1 MATVATLDTVMRLN
15 STAFR
20 QGMVQAANQ
29 ANASLS
35 AISKKASETASVL
48 LSLKRAAETFGSFY
62 LLKEGLGSLLEA
74 QVQLQAIHYTLI
86 AATGSSS
93 KAADAFGFVRA
104 EADRLGLILP
114 DAAQGFANLSASAT
128 AAGVSMKDQQQLFDA
143 YAKSAT
149 SLHLS
154 TVQSN
159 RALLALEQMF
169 AKGKIQA
176 QELRLQLG
184 QAIPGAAQRF
194 QNAVMEMTKGTDLAG
209 KSFDQLLEAGALTTS
224 KFLPALVSALEISGR
239 GWEDASKGLNA
250 SLNRVQTAWFNLKTE
265 LTNGLFTDVATAG
278 AGALADNL
286 SRIAGLIAVIG
297 AGGLAKIGGTA
308 LSSGADRVTRLQQ
321 EYQGARM
328 AAAAESKYAS
338 TIEAT
343 AAANLRRAEAAALEN
358 QVIKDAAAAA
368 LADAKARE
376 IEAFGIKEAALAEM
390 QRVEAAAALNEVMV
404 AGSVAKRTSVELDAR
419 LAATSKALIAAE
431 GQLTKALVTQAAARD
446 TLALAEG
453 RQAALRG
460 GVLEASAAASA
471 AAATASKVRT
481 AEAALG
487 GFAAAAGRA
496 AKSFGTFALSL
507 VGGPWGLAIAAIGG
521 LGYAIYSANK
531 RWDEYIAKA
540 DEVAKANDDVTATL
554 KALADAYDNVNTRP
568 DAGAL
573 KAGLD
578 SAGKA
583 ASDARKEL
591 DDLIAKRAELQDQRD
606 RSTARGGPGFLID
619 PKISELDAKIAHAR
633 STLDDLTTASSK
645 TQMQLVAEL
654 TPAILNSANPALD
667 FLATKVY
674 GARDAMEALHNLAS
688 LPSAFADFIPQAT
701 EASKAFDAYT
711 KSADASSAAALKSI
725 QNHGKSNEG
734 LAQVRYNLLITSAA
748 YKNMTADQKAAAK
761 ATFEADAA
769 LGRGLDALSNKTKTH
784 KEKVDAAAEAYK
796 SLISQINS
804 RIEQD
809 KQAAAATSTL
819 TEAQKLQIKVQ
830 EEFKVGKTKLTAA
843 DQERAKQLLAT
854 AVAQSLVTR
863 ATLQQRE
870 ADKALLDLSRQLAEQ
885 AQQQALTN
893 ARLLEGIGHGSQWNE
908 QRAGI
913 EAIQDAYRRQRI
925 EADKAYEAA
934 KLQQGASII
943 LDTQHAQA
951 LGKITAAEQ
960 EAILAQEEF
969 YAAQRAGYADW
980 NAGFQRGI
988 ENFMTEQQNNAK
1000 QAEQMVSDFT
1010 TGFAG
1015 AFTDFASSAKSA
1027 SDAFGSMI
1035 DDMYKKALAFVA
1047 NKAIQAFFDS
1057 FGMSGKQATPGSSA
1071 GGWASIAGNLMNAFG
1086 FSTGPGT
1093 IGAGLATG
1101 GPAAA
1106 GSVHPVVEKG
1116 PEMLSIGARSYL
1128 LMGDKPGRVTP
1139 LGEGGSGRSVTNI
1152 TNINVQPTSTRRTAD
1167 QIAQAN
1173 ARAQRLATTR
1183 NG

>member
-1 MATVATLDTVMRLN
+1 MATVATLETVMRLN

-20 QGMVQAANQ
+20 QGMVHAANQ
-29 ANASLS
+29 ANASLN
-35 AISKKASETASVL
+35 AITKKAGETASVL
-48 LSLKRAAETFGSFY
+48 LKLKRAAETFGSFY
-62 LLKEGLGSLLEA
+62 LLKEGLDALLEA

-104 EADRLGLILP
+104 EADKLGLILP

-265 LTNGLFTDVATAG
+265 LTNGLFTDVAMAG

-308 LSSGADRVTRLQQ
+308 LSSGADRVTRLRQGY
-321 EYQGARM
+321 EGARM
-328 AAAAESKYAS
+328 AAAAEVAYAQKIAATAEAELRAAAVQRQRLAQRVTDGQALIAENRQLMFNAQAQKDAALALQAKQLGLAEASRS
-338 TIEAT
+338 TMVLQVAEERLVAAESQLAAAQARVNVERAAGIGITSRYTAAQGRLVAAQTAAT
-343 AAANLRRAEAAALEN
+343 AAAARVTEVRA
-358 QVIKDAAAAA
+358 
-368 LADAKARE
+368 
-376 IEAFGIKEAALAEM
+376 
-390 QRVEAAAALNEVMV
+390 
-404 AGSVAKRTSVELDAR
+404 
-419 LAATSKALIAAE
+419 
-431 GQLTKALVTQAAARD
+431 
-446 TLALAEG
+446 
-453 RQAALRG
+453 
-460 GVLEASAAASA
+460 
-471 AAATASKVRT
+471 

-583 ASDARKEL
+583 ASDARKKL

-606 RSTARGGPGFLID
+606 RTTARGGPGFLID
-619 PKISELDAKIAHAR
+619 PKIVELDAKIAHAR
-633 STLDDLTTASSK
+633 STMDDLTAASSK

-688 LPSAFADFIPQAT
+688 LPSAFADFIPQAI

-734 LAQVRYNLLITSAA
+734 LAQVRYNLLTTSAA

-969 YAAQRAGYADW
+969 YAAQQAGYADW

-1000 QAEQMVSDFT
+1000 QAEQMVGDFT

-1015 AFTDFASSAKSA
+1015 AFTDFASGAKSA
-1027 SDAFGSMI
+1027 SDAFGGMI

-1047 NKAIQAFFDS
+1047 NKAIMAIFQS
-1057 FGMSGKQATPGSSA
+1057 FMPGG
-1071 GGWASIAGNLMNAFG
+1071 GGWGGLAGNLAGAFG
-1086 FSTGPGT
+1086 FSAGPGT

-1106 GSVHPVVEKG
+1106 GSVHPVAEKG

-1173 ARAQRLATTR
+1173 ARAQRLATMR